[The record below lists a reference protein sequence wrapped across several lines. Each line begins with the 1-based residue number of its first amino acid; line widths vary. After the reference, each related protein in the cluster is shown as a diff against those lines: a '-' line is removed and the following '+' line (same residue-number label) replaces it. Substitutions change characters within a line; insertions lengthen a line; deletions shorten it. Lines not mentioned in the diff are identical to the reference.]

1 MSGQETMDFFAPMS
15 AEEEKAKIKAMRDGE
30 PMAREGMYWS
40 EEEDEAVLFKFYE
53 KYVSTTK
60 IAVQHERKES
70 AIIQRIGVLD
80 AQRYG
85 KQKRPN
91 RKKNIADPPGCL
103 CKHCTVDR
111 AFCPRCIHYQGNKEE
126 A

>member
-15 AEEEKAKIKAMRDGE
+15 EEGEKAKIKAMRDGK

-40 EEEDEAVLFKFYE
+40 PEEDEAVLFKVYKLYMSITE
-53 KYVSTTK
+53 V
-60 IAVQHERKES
+60 AVQHERQES
-70 AIIQRIGVLD
+70 AIIQRINVLD

-91 RKKNIADPPGCL
+91 RKKNTTDPPECL
-103 CKHCTVDR
+103 CKHCTMDR
-111 AFCPRCIHYQGNKEE
+111 AFCPRCIHYHGNKEE